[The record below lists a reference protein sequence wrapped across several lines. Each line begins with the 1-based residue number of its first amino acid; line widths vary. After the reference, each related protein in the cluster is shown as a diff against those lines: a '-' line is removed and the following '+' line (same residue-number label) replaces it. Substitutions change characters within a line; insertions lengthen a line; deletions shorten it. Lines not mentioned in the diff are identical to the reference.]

1 MPCFC
6 FSYRVFAFWFCK
18 MSCFFNFYPLYQFCN
33 VYAHKYLIFLLHGNL
48 KYFKT
53 WCLTS
58 AGYAFMSEKKIHS
71 PAEFVTFR
79 HQLWNEDSVLL
90 IDEGRL
96 KILLLWNSHLLY
108 MCVIRITGDSVLCF
122 MCWFVIFTVD
132 LLSLL
137 QWKEHPEMIQ
147 EALNRVLRL
156 NGEELVK
163 FLQDV
168 LDALF
173 SMFST
178 EDGNSTSHSGL
189 VFHVLVSYTM
199 LEAPVFVTRM
209 IKVV

>member
-1 MPCFC
+1 M
-6 FSYRVFAFWFCK
+6 
-18 MSCFFNFYPLYQFCN
+18 
-33 VYAHKYLIFLLHGNL
+33 LIIMFLLHGNL

-53 WCLTS
+53 WCLTL
-58 AGYAFMSEKKIHS
+58 AGYAYMLGKKIHS
-71 PAEFVTFR
+71 PADFVTFL
-79 HQLWNEDSVLL
+79 HQIWKEDSIHWTDV
-90 IDEGRL
+90 GRL
-96 KILLLWNSHLLY
+96 KFFLLWNSQLLY
-108 MCVIRITGDSVLCF
+108 RSVIRITGDSVFCF
-122 MCWFVIFTVD
+122 ICWFVIFTVD

-199 LEAPVFVTRM
+199 LEAPVFVKRI
-209 IKVV
+209 IKII

>member
-1 MPCFC
+1 MFHAHN
-6 FSYRVFAFWFCK
+6 YR
-18 MSCFFNFYPLYQFCN
+18 
-33 VYAHKYLIFLLHGNL
+33 IFLLHGNFR
-48 KYFKT
+48 YFKT
-53 WCLTS
+53 RCLTLT
-58 AGYAFMSEKKIHS
+58 GYAYLLEKKIHLW
-71 PAEFVTFR
+71 AEFVTFL
-79 HQLWNEDSVLL
+79 HQIWNEDVMLW
-90 IDEGRL
+90 IAVGRL
-96 KILLLWNSHLLY
+96 KFFLLWNSQLLY
-108 MCVIRITGDSVLCF
+108 VCVIRITVNAVLCF
-122 MCWFVIFTVD
+122 ICCFVIFTVD

-137 QWKEHPEMIQ
+137 QWKEHPEKIQ

-199 LEAPVFVTRM
+199 LEAPVFVKR
-209 IKVV
+209 

>member
-1 MPCFC
+1 
-6 FSYRVFAFWFCK
+6 
-18 MSCFFNFYPLYQFCN
+18 
-33 VYAHKYLIFLLHGNL
+33 
-48 KYFKT
+48 
-53 WCLTS
+53 
-58 AGYAFMSEKKIHS
+58 
-71 PAEFVTFR
+71 
-79 HQLWNEDSVLL
+79 
-90 IDEGRL
+90 
-96 KILLLWNSHLLY
+96 
-108 MCVIRITGDSVLCF
+108 MCVVIRITGDLVLCF
-122 MCWFVIFTVD
+122 ICWFVIFTVD

-199 LEAPVFVTRM
+199 LEASVFVKR
-209 IKVV
+209 

>member
-1 MPCFC
+1 
-6 FSYRVFAFWFCK
+6 
-18 MSCFFNFYPLYQFCN
+18 
-33 VYAHKYLIFLLHGNL
+33 
-48 KYFKT
+48 
-53 WCLTS
+53 
-58 AGYAFMSEKKIHS
+58 
-71 PAEFVTFR
+71 
-79 HQLWNEDSVLL
+79 
-90 IDEGRL
+90 
-96 KILLLWNSHLLY
+96 
-108 MCVIRITGDSVLCF
+108 
-122 MCWFVIFTVD
+122 
-132 LLSLL
+132 
-137 QWKEHPEMIQ
+137 MIQ

>member
-1 MPCFC
+1 
-6 FSYRVFAFWFCK
+6 
-18 MSCFFNFYPLYQFCN
+18 
-33 VYAHKYLIFLLHGNL
+33 
-48 KYFKT
+48 
-53 WCLTS
+53 
-58 AGYAFMSEKKIHS
+58 
-71 PAEFVTFR
+71 
-79 HQLWNEDSVLL
+79 
-90 IDEGRL
+90 
-96 KILLLWNSHLLY
+96 

-122 MCWFVIFTVD
+122 IYWFVIFTVD

-137 QWKEHPEMIQ
+137 QWKEHPEKIQ

-189 VFHVLVSYTM
+189 VFHVLVSYIM
-199 LEAPVFVTRM
+199 LEATDFVQRM
-209 IKVV
+209 IMVIYLMHSKFGSVLFSLCPHPSLY

>member
-1 MPCFC
+1 MSSKSHTVVLSLFKCFM
-6 FSYRVFAFWFCK
+6 FSFW
-18 MSCFFNFYPLYQFCN
+18 
-33 VYAHKYLIFLLHGNL
+33 VYAFIFV
-48 KYFKT
+48 
-53 WCLTS
+53 
-58 AGYAFMSEKKIHS
+58 FMFFS
-71 PAEFVTFR
+71 
-79 HQLWNEDSVLL
+79 
-90 IDEGRL
+90 
-96 KILLLWNSHLLY
+96 
-108 MCVIRITGDSVLCF
+108 
-122 MCWFVIFTVD
+122 VD

-189 VFHVLVSYTM
+189 VFHVLVSQ
-199 LEAPVFVTRM
+199 
-209 IKVV
+209 